1 MKKLTL
7 SGMIVSLAAVALL
20 FGGCAGSYQA
30 RSVDVKNSPEIQ
42 NNKFAKVFGAQAPY
56 GKIEPLI
63 PEWPKIGD
71 ALITGVQEAFSG
83 TKTTEQALKDVHT
96 AANRALGVQ

>member
-1 MKKLTL
+1 MF
-7 SGMIVSLAAVALL
+7 AAQ
-20 FGGCAGSYQA
+20 G
-30 RSVDVKNSPEIQ
+30 
-42 NNKFAKVFGAQAPY
+42 PY

-71 ALITGVQEAFSG
+71 AMITGVQEAFTG